1 MKKLELMILALTII
15 FNTFIFANTNP
26 FADGENIDDGDVSGE
41 IFEDKDDAMLYLDSI
56 QKSFWNEN
64 RKKSDNN
71 INITFQSN
79 ETHMI
84 RTRYAMNTTFIFD
97 NDKIASVIL
106 GDSVGF
112 ELKELGKGKFDLS
125 NILTIKPK
133 MIGIDTN
140 LIVIGESGRVYQFY
154 LFSTKYTNS
163 RNPSF
168 VVFISAQRE
177 QIGELTME
185 NLEAKDKEEYK
196 KELEKLQSKSAVK
209 EPVLE
214 VDNGDFIDIG
224 EGTNK
229 ISIKKSDMEYGYKQ
243 MPRKENLFSTSKEAI
258 KLMAKEIFNDKKWT
272 YFKYDASNAKSKFP
286 EIYRIVDGYDN
297 PINYRIVGDYIIAE
311 TISDKWTL
319 RLGNEYVCVR
329 KQED

>member
-1 MKKLELMILALTII
+1 MKKLCLLLLLELAI
-15 FNTFIFANTNP
+15 FNTFIFANADP
-26 FADGENIDDGDVSGE
+26 FADNENSDVDEE

-71 INITFQSN
+71 VNIKFQSN

-125 NILTIKPK
+125 NILTIKPTL
-133 MIGIDTN
+133 IGIDTN
-140 LIVIGESGRVYQFY
+140 LVVIGESGKVYQFY

-163 RNPSF
+163 KNPAF
-168 VVFISAQRE
+168 LVFISAQRE
-177 QIGELTME
+177 QIGELKME
-185 NLEAKDKEEYK
+185 NLEAKEKEEYK
-196 KELEKLQSKSAVK
+196 KALEKLQGKSDVK
-209 EPVLE
+209 ESVLE

-229 ISIKKSDMEYGYKQ
+229 ISIKKSEMEYGYKQ
-243 MPRKENLFSTSKEAI
+243 MPRKESLFSTSKEAT
-258 KLMAKEIFNDKKWT
+258 KLIAKEIFNDKKWT

-286 EIYRIVDGYDN
+286 EIYRVVDGYDN
-297 PINYRIVGDYIIAE
+297 PMNYRIVGDYIIVE

-319 RLGNEYVCVR
+319 MLGNEYVCVR
-329 KQED
+329 KEED